1 MALPTNQ
8 EYDEFRYI
16 LNIHKSLVSYLG
28 KIFNAKDYSTHD
40 FSKLSEPE
48 LTPYTVRFIRGFD
61 VENPGWKEAKEHH
74 FSNNDHHIE
83 YWKYYAKKEMP
94 DERLS
99 EAVIDMM
106 AAKFQY
112 NLCKEVVNY
121 VRVNQFE
128 VDNVKLIEKVNE
140 FLRKPEMY
148 FFLDKYLSE
157 YSDEQKKVIN
167 SKLQDYK
174 KKFSNLHEE
183 L

>member
-1 MALPTNQ
+1 MAPPTDA
-8 EYDEFRYI
+8 EYEEFRYI
-16 LNIHKSLVSYLG
+16 LKIHKSLVVYLG
-28 KIFNAKDYSTHD
+28 KIFHDKDYSTHD
-40 FSKLSEPE
+40 YSKLSEPE
-48 LTPYTVRFIRGFD
+48 LTPYTLRFIRGFD
-61 VENPGWKEAKEHH
+61 AENPGWEEAKKHH
-74 FSNNDHHIE
+74 FSTNDHHIE

-112 NLCKEVVNY
+112 NLCKEVVDY
-121 VRVNQFE
+121 VRVNKYE
-128 VDNVKLIEKVNE
+128 VEATKLVEKVTE

-167 SKLQDYK
+167 IKLQDYK
-174 KKFSNLHEE
+174 NKFSKLHEE